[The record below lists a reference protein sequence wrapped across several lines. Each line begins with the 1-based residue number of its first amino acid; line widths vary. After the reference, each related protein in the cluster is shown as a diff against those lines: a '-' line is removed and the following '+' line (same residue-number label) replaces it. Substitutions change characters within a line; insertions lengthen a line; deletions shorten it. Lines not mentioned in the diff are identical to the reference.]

1 MLMPRRDLKNL
12 GYKKGTTTISST
24 EINKKEIL
32 KEAKKES
39 VKEESKSLDKF
50 KDFVSKSDNKILE
63 IKSFV
68 LFDLFPDKLI
78 IDTERVS
85 VVTTHFF
92 ASEKIHSVFISD
104 ITDVLVRYTLMFASL
119 TIVDKNFRENEIKV
133 NHLLRKDAIAARE
146 VIEGLLIAKKN
157 GIDTEAISQQA
168 DYIEKLRKL
177 GSTTS

>member
-1 MLMPRRDLKNL
+1 MPRRNLKKL
-12 GYKKGTTTISST
+12 GYKKGVTTVSSI
-24 EINKKEIL
+24 EINKKEL
-32 KEAKKES
+32 QKEAKEES
-39 VKEESKSLDKF
+39 VKEESKSIDKF
-50 KDFVSKSDNKILE
+50 KDFVSKADNTIME

-85 VVTTHFF
+85 VITTHFF

-104 ITDVLVRYTLMFASL
+104 ITDVLVRYTLMFASI

-133 NHLLRKDAIAARE
+133 NHLFRKDAVAARE

-157 GIDTEAISQQA
+157 GIDTEAIRQQS

-177 GSTTS
+177 GRTTS

>member
-1 MLMPRRDLKNL
+1 MPRRNLKKL
-12 GYKKGTTTISST
+12 GYKKGVTTVSSI
-24 EINKKEIL
+24 EINKKEL
-32 KEAKKES
+32 QKEAKEES
-39 VKEESKSLDKF
+39 VKEESKSIDKF
-50 KDFVSKSDNKILE
+50 KDFVSKADNTIME

-85 VVTTHFF
+85 VITTHFF

-104 ITDVLVRYTLMFASL
+104 ITDVLVRYTLMFASI

-133 NHLLRKDAIAARE
+133 NHLFRKDAVAARE

-157 GIDTEAISQQA
+157 GIDTEAIRQQA

-177 GSTTS
+177 GRTTS